1 MNIDIINVFDTVD
14 EFIAAKRN
22 IIIIEIS
29 VLTIKVIYSIIHL
42 IIRKIRTQRFDN
54 IIDVVPM
61 IDIIII
67 KDILINLRN
76 NI

>member
-14 EFIAAKRN
+14 EFIATKRN